1 MCRAVHVLYQVRLFE
16 TSWTVVH
23 QAPLSMEFSRQEYWS
38 RLLFPMPGNLPNPR
52 VEPISFASPAL
63 ASGFFSTVA
72 PEKFNLLGKEK
83 YCGTFKS
90 VKLT

>member
-1 MCRAVHVLYQVRLFE
+1 M
-16 TSWTVVH
+16 T
-23 QAPLSMEFSRQEYWS
+23 
-38 RLLFPMPGNLPNPR
+38 GNLPNPR

>member
-1 MCRAVHVLYQVRLFE
+1 
-16 TSWTVVH
+16 
-23 QAPLSMEFSRQEYWS
+23 
-38 RLLFPMPGNLPNPR
+38 MPGNLRNPR
-52 VEPISFASPAL
+52 VEPTSLASPAL